1 MHIFFF
7 FTDRNARC
15 QCYRYSDGD
24 AGSCRI
30 HGPAHSLISDEVSVT
45 EMTTD
50 CSKSSILLR
59 SPGFLHSSCP
69 PAMHKSCFCIRFIAE
84 HTKITDDATK
94 VTACHLRRSE
104 PDVNGSPTDVVTP
117 ESPAVSGFPAHIMFG
132 KNPGFFFFYYY
143 LPTYEPKMS
152 SYSVAGFSF

>member
-1 MHIFFF
+1 MLGLSTLRFTRAPFPKKQSFVSRRQPWSTPMHV
-7 FTDRNARC
+7 AC
-15 QCYRYSDGD
+15 YSDGEG
-24 AGSCRI
+24 GSCRI
-30 HGPAHSLISDEVSVT
+30 HGPAHSLMSDEASMT

-94 VTACHLRRSE
+94 VSAGQIRSTQVRQGPVGLSQVKLGE
-104 PDVNGSPTDVVTP
+104 DRLDQFNGVGARAKGITDRQNAY
-117 ESPAVSGFPAHIMFG
+117 ES
-132 KNPGFFFFYYY
+132 
-143 LPTYEPKMS
+143 
-152 SYSVAGFSF
+152 

>member
-1 MHIFFF
+1 M
-7 FTDRNARC
+7 
-15 QCYRYSDGD
+15 
-24 AGSCRI
+24 
-30 HGPAHSLISDEVSVT
+30 T

-94 VTACHLRRSE
+94 VSGGRIRPAQVRKGLVGLNQVKLCEDR
-104 PDVNGSPTDVVTP
+104 PDQFDRIGARAKDLTVRQNAHESSTHKCNQCLVHGVVNHVNFSQRTGSVFCT
-117 ESPAVSGFPAHIMFG
+117 SPLLLHRPCMNSKALI
-132 KNPGFFFFYYY
+132 
-143 LPTYEPKMS
+143 
-152 SYSVAGFSF
+152 

>member
-1 MHIFFF
+1 MFKKYYNIPITIFMLHFFF
-7 FTDRNARC
+7 YIFKIFVVI
-15 QCYRYSDGD
+15 SDGD
-24 AGSCRI
+24 GGSCRI
-30 HGPAHSLISDEVSVT
+30 HGTAQSLMSDEISVT

-94 VTACHLRRSE
+94 VTIFVYLLIEFSM
-104 PDVNGSPTDVVTP
+104 S
-117 ESPAVSGFPAHIMFG
+117 FG
-132 KNPGFFFFYYY
+132 KIFFIDFIRSI
-143 LPTYEPKMS
+143 LT
-152 SYSVAGFSF
+152 